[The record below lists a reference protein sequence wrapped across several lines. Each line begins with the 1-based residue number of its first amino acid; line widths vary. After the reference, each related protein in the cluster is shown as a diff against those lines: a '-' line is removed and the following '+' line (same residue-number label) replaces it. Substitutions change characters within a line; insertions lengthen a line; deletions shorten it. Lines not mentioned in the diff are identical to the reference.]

1 MSLRLCAFALN
12 LEKNLY
18 LPLAKLF
25 YDKMPSLTLKPTHKS
40 IKAYYAALKQFD
52 RLGVTHETAVRS
64 AFQSL
69 LEYCGRQFN
78 LTLVPEHS
86 ITVHRNRRI
95 VVDGVLIDD
104 FQLPHGYWEAKD
116 IHDDLPAE
124 VLRKFEKGYPRDN
137 ILFQTPQ
144 RAILWQ
150 NGQRTLDADLND
162 PIQLV
167 EALETFFSHRPQE
180 YTEWEDAVAQF
191 KGVVPALG
199 DSLAA
204 LIQKERDTNPHF
216 TTAFKDFYEKCRQS
230 INPNLSEAAV
240 EEMLIQHLLTERI
253 FRTVFSNPDFT
264 DRNVIAREI
273 ETVIK
278 ALTEQAFSRDDF
290 LRSLDRFYQAIERA
304 AATIN
309 DFSQKQNFLN
319 TVYEQFFQ
327 GFSVEVADTH
337 GVVYTP
343 QPIVDFMVRSVDE
356 ILKTEFGNEGNGG
369 RAATRT
375 APTISDRDVHII
387 DPFVGTGNFIV
398 RMMREIRP
406 TALEDK
412 YRGELHCNEVMLLPY
427 YIASMNIEHE
437 FYETMG
443 AYRPF
448 EGICLVDT
456 FELAEDRQLPLFAP
470 ENTQRVESQKGT
482 PMFVVIGNPPYN
494 VGQINE
500 NDNNKNRKYPTMDVR
515 VADTYAKDS
524 AARNKNKLSDPYVK
538 AIRWASDRI
547 GEEGV
552 VAFVTNNS
560 FLDGVAFDGMRKHL
574 ADDFDAIYI
583 LDLGGNAR
591 RGLKV
596 SDANVFGIRVGVS
609 INLFVRTGRAI
620 NRPTTND
627 GNSVSAHIFYYRTDD
642 LWNKKQKF
650 DFLNERE
657 HIGDIDWQAIR
668 PDTRYTWLTEGLH
681 PEFETFIP
689 MGTKKA
695 KAAKGEAV
703 EVIFKIYSSGVK
715 TNRDAWAHNFNR
727 DILAENMSGMVE
739 TYNAEVDRWKRREDK
754 AANVDDFV
762 IYDDV
767 KISWSRDL
775 KSKLKQGKIAEYNE
789 QKVRISQHRPF
800 TKSRL
805 YFDRAMTDFVYVF
818 PSIFPISETEKENR
832 VIWLKV
838 GQEWP
843 MFALMV
849 NNIPDVLPQGGSQC
863 FPFYIYD
870 EDGGNRRENVTDWVL
885 EQFRAHYRDDTIT
898 KWDIF
903 HYVYG
908 LLHHPDYR
916 ERYQANLKRDLPR
929 LPYMPD
935 FWGFAKAG
943 GRLGEIH
950 IGYEAVPEY
959 PLAFIENREVSLDW
973 RVEKMKFSK
982 DKTQLVYNDFLTLDG
997 IPTKAFDYRLGNR
1010 SALEWVI
1017 DQYCVKTDKR
1027 SGIVNDPNRP
1037 DDPQY
1042 IVKLIGKVITVG
1054 LETVG
1059 IVEKLPDLGI
1069 STDVHST

>member
-1 MSLRLCAFALN
+1 
-12 LEKNLY
+12 
-18 LPLAKLF
+18 
-25 YDKMPSLTLKPTHKS
+25 MPSLTLKPTHKP

-69 LEYCGRQFN
+69 FEYCGRQFD

-86 ITVHRNRRI
+86 MTPLIRGAKRGKNRRI

-144 RAILWQ
+144 RALLWQ
-150 NGQRTLDADLND
+150 NGQQTLDADLND
-162 PIQLV
+162 PMQLIGV
-167 EALETFFSHRPQE
+167 LETFFSHRPQA
-180 YTEWEDAVAQF
+180 YTEWEEAIAHF
-191 KGVVPALG
+191 KDKVPTLG
-199 DSLAA
+199 NSLAA

-216 TTAFKDFYEKCRQS
+216 TTAFEDFYEKCRQS
-230 INPNLSEAAV
+230 VNPNLSEAAV

-309 DFSQKQNFLN
+309 DFSQKQSFLN
-319 TVYEQFFQ
+319 IVYEQFFQ
-327 GFSVEVADTH
+327 GFSVKVADTH

-343 QPIVDFMVRSVDE
+343 QPIVDFMIRSVEE
-356 ILKTEFGNEGNGG
+356 ILGAEFN
-369 RAATRT
+369 RSL
-375 APTISDRDVHII
+375 SDSDVHII

-398 RMMREIRP
+398 RMMREMRP

-412 YRGELHCNEVMLLPY
+412 YTRELHCNEVMLLPY

-437 FYETMG
+437 FYETTG

-494 VGQINE
+494 VGQVNE
-500 NDNNKNRKYPTMDVR
+500 NDNNKNRKYPTMDAR
-515 VADTYAKDS
+515 VVETYGKAS
-524 AARNKNKLSDPYVK
+524 TATNKNALADPYVK
-538 AIRWASDRI
+538 AIRWGSDRI
-547 GEEGV
+547 GDEGV
-552 VAFVTNNS
+552 VAFVTNNG

-591 RGLKV
+591 KGLKV

-609 INLFVRTGRAI
+609 INLFVKTGEPI
-620 NRPTTND
+620 NHPTNCGRGIPAPIRNSEISHLTTNGED
-627 GNSVSAHIFYYRTDD
+627 SVPVENSRNGARIFYYRTDD

-650 DFLNERE
+650 DFLNERG
-657 HIGDIDWQAIR
+657 HIGNIEWQTSH
-668 PDTRYTWLTEGLH
+668 PDTRHTWLTEGLH

-689 MGTKKA
+689 IGTKEA
-695 KAAKGEAV
+695 KAEKGEAV
-703 EVIFKIYSSGVK
+703 DVIFKIYSSGVK
-715 TNRDAWAHNFNR
+715 TNRDAWAYNFNR
-727 DILAENMSGMVE
+727 NTLTENMNRLIG
-739 TYNAEVDRWKRREDK
+739 TYNAEIDRWRRRENWD
-754 AANVDDFV
+754 ANVDDFV
-762 IYDDV
+762 DYDDM

-775 KSKLKQGKIAEYNE
+775 KVKLKRE
-789 QKVRISQHRPF
+789 QAAKYTDHKVRISLYRPF
-800 TKSRL
+800 TKLNL
-805 YFDRAMTDFVYVF
+805 YFDRMVNDVVYVF
-818 PSIFPISETEKENR
+818 PSIFPTPETEKENR
-832 VIWLKV
+832 TIWLKV
-838 GQEWP
+838 GKEWP
-843 MFALMV
+843 MFTLIV
-849 NNIPDVLPQGGSQC
+849 NKIPDVLPQGGSQC
-863 FPFYIYD
+863 FPFYTYD
-870 EDGGNRRENVTDWVL
+870 EDGTNCRENITDWAL
-885 EQFRAHYRDDTIT
+885 AQFRIHYRDNTIT

-929 LPYMPD
+929 LPFGPD
-935 FWGFAKAG
+935 FWTFAKVG
-943 GRLGEIH
+943 QRLGEIH
-950 IGYEAVPEY
+950 IGYETAPEY
-959 PLAFIENREVSLDW
+959 ELAFIENREVPLDW
-973 RVEKMKFSK
+973 RVEKMKLSK

-997 IPTKAFDYRLGNR
+997 IPAKAFDYRLGNR

-1017 DQYCVKTDKR
+1017 DQYRVKTDKR
-1027 SGIVNDPNRP
+1027 SGIVNDPNRA

-1042 IVKLIGKVITVG
+1042 IVKLIGKVITVS

-1059 IVEKLPDLGI
+1059 IVERLPDLKL
-1069 STDVHST
+1069 STDGRSA

>member
-1 MSLRLCAFALN
+1 MRVRFYAILKLLC
-12 LEKNLY
+12 
-18 LPLAKLF
+18 
-25 YDKMPSLTLKPTHKS
+25 DKMPSLNLKPTHKS
-40 IKAYYAALKQFD
+40 IKAYYAALNQFD

-95 VVDGVLIDD
+95 VVDGALIDD

-150 NGQRTLDADLND
+150 NGQETLDADLND
-162 PIQLV
+162 PIQLI

-304 AATIN
+304 ASTIN
-309 DFSQKQNFLN
+309 DFSQKQSFLN

-343 QPIVDFMVRSVDE
+343 QPIVDFMVRSVDQ
-356 ILKTEFGNEGNGG
+356 ILKTEFGNEHSPSVGNADL
-369 RAATRT
+369 RSLSS
-375 APTISDRDVHII
+375 PDVHII

-412 YRGELHCNEVMLLPY
+412 YRTELHCNEVMLLPY

-500 NDNNKNRKYPTMDVR
+500 NDNNKNRKYPTMDAR

-547 GEEGV
+547 EEEGI

-609 INLFVRTGRAI
+609 INLFVKTGRAI

-627 GNSVSAHIFYYRTDD
+627 GNSVPARIFYYRTDD

-650 DFLNERE
+650 DFLNKCQ
-657 HIGDIDWQAIR
+657 HIGNIDWRTIQ
-668 PDTRYTWLTEGLH
+668 PDPRYTWLTEGLH
-681 PEFETFIP
+681 AEFETFIP

-695 KAAKGEAV
+695 KAAKSEAV
-703 EVIFKIYSSGVK
+703 DVIFKIYSSGVK

-727 DILAENMSGMVE
+727 DILAENMSGMIE

-754 AANVDDFV
+754 TANVDDFV

-800 TKSRL
+800 TKSSL
-805 YFDRAMTDFVYVF
+805 YFDRAMSDVVYVF

-843 MFALMV
+843 VFALMV

-863 FPFYIYD
+863 FPFYIYN
-870 EDGGNRRENVTDWVL
+870 EDGANRRENITDWAL
-885 EQFRAHYRDDTIT
+885 EQFRAHYRNEAIT

-908 LLHHPDYR
+908 ILHYPDYR

-929 LPYMPD
+929 LPYAPD

-943 GRLGEIH
+943 ERLGELH
-950 IGYEAVPEY
+950 IGYEAAPEY
-959 PLAFIENREVSLDW
+959 PLAFIENREVPLDW
-973 RVEKMKFSK
+973 HVEKMKLSK

-997 IPTKAFDYRLGNR
+997 IPAKAFDYRLGNR

-1027 SGIVNDPNRP
+1027 SGIINDPNRA

-1042 IVKLIGKVITVG
+1042 IVKLIGKVITVS

-1059 IVEKLPDLGI
+1059 IVEGLTALELRN
-1069 STDVHST
+1069 